1 MKTHQKRTRN
11 VRLTTKRF
19 LCKLPLTFLL
29 ISVAGCGKQPDPP
42 ALIRPVRTMRVA
54 DTDQLSRRTFP
65 GRAEATQAVDLAFEV
80 QGRLV
85 ERPVKVGDKVTAGQ
99 VLARLDARDYDND
112 LAASKARLQQ
122 AEAYLARISKAVK
135 SGAVAQQD
143 LTDAQ
148 SQHDMAAANVSIKE
162 KAVGDT
168 ELDAP
173 FDGIVA
179 ATYVEN
185 FQNVERKQIVLRL
198 LDTSMMELKIDIPE
212 QLIMLTPHLK
222 NITVTF
228 EAYPDVAVPAKVK
241 EIGTEASATTRT
253 YPVTLIMEQPG
264 DFTILA
270 GMTGVVRGKPEPPG
284 EKVVTGF
291 EILGAAIFEDGG
303 KSYVWVVDE
312 ASSTVGRR
320 EVSPN
325 AVTSFGIRVEGLEPG
340 LTIVTA
346 GAHHLSEGQKVAVA
360 KGADEVKKGGVEG

>member
-1 MKTHQKRTRN
+1 MNRQN
-11 VRLTTKRF
+11 L
-19 LCKLPLTFLL
+19 LPLVILPLVF
-29 ISVAGCGKQPDPP
+29 SSGCKPSPDTVE
-42 ALIRPVRTMRVA
+42 LVRPVRTMRVA
-54 DTDQLSRRTFP
+54 DADQLSRRTFP

-80 QGRLV
+80 HGQLV
-85 ERPVKVGDKVTAGQ
+85 ERPVNVGDKVTVGQ
-99 VLARLDARDYDND
+99 LLARLDARDYNND
-112 LAASKARLQQ
+112 LEASRARLKQ
-122 AEAYLARISKAVK
+122 AEAYLSRISKAVE
-135 SGAVAQQD
+135 SGAVAKQD

-168 ELDAP
+168 ELSAP

-212 QLIMLTPHLK
+212 QLIMLAPHLK
-222 NITVTF
+222 NVTVTF
-228 EAYPDVAVPAKVK
+228 EASPETAVPAKVK

-284 EKVVTGF
+284 ENAATGF
-291 EILGAAIFEDGG
+291 EILGAAVFEDGG
-303 KSYVWVVDE
+303 KSFVWVVDE

-325 AVTSFGIRVEGLEPG
+325 AVTSFGVRVEGLEPG

-346 GAHHLSEGQKVAVA
+346 GAHHLREGQKVALA
-360 KGADEVKKGGVEG
+360 KGTDEIEQGGEEG